1 MESSVAVFSHGFSSS
16 PGGQRD
22 SGLYIFLWW
31 HLASQSP
38 HIITCVWSN
47 HLQTHDKNN
56 PLILV
61 FLVKTIVNLINL
73 IYFIIL
79 ISVYNKNYQNL
90 WSPIGLHSTFMLLPS
105 RRQHSYLLS
114 LLSSL
119 VRLGEHPLDSL
130 DPWTTY
136 GPIVTILIIILRL
149 LSFLAL
155 PQVSKMRISCW
166 SWHWYEICLWWK
178 KW

>member
-31 HLASQSP
+31 HLASP
-38 HIITCVWSN
+38 HITRCVWSN
-47 HLQTHDKNN
+47 HLQSHEKTS
-56 PLILV
+56 PLSWSSLSRQ
-61 FLVKTIVNLINL
+61 LSTWLSSLTLSSSYLCTTKTIRICDHPLVYTRHLCCCRVDGN
-73 IYFIIL
+73 IL
-79 ISVYNKNYQNL
+79 
-90 WSPIGLHSTFMLLPS
+90 TFCHCCL
-105 RRQHSYLLS
+105 
-114 LLSSL
+114 L